1 MPVKAEREYRSMPM
15 LGIVERAAGEEE
27 ESYKARGYFTTY
39 DQPYVLWTDPVDGTE
54 YKEEID
60 RHALDEADLSDVI
73 MQYDHTGRVYAR
85 QSNNTL
91 VLGINDD
98 HGPWMEADLSRTSA
112 ARDFFEDIKTGM
124 VTRMSWAFTVKED
137 EYDIETHTRRITKVS
152 KVYDVSAVSI
162 PANPDTEISA
172 RAYCEERAKEAADR
186 EAAELAAKNEE
197 RKAECLRILGET
209 TTKIQEVK
217 SHE

>member
-27 ESYKARGYFTTY
+27 KSYKARGYFTTY
-39 DQPYVLWTDPVDGTE
+39 DQPYVLWKNPIDGTE
-54 YKEEID
+54 YKEVID
-60 RHALDEADLSDVI
+60 RHALDEADISDVI
-73 MQYDHTGRVYAR
+73 MQYDHFGRVYAR

-91 VLGINDD
+91 VIGIDD
-98 HGPWMEADLSRTSA
+98 NHGPWMEADLSRTSA
-112 ARDFFEDIKTGM
+112 ARDFFEDIESGM
-124 VTRMSWAFTVKED
+124 VTRMSWGFTIKED
-137 EYDIETHTRRITKVS
+137 EYDSETHTRRIKKVS

-186 EAAELAAKNEE
+186 EAAALAEKYEE
-197 RKAECLRILGET
+197 RKAECLNILGELAN
-209 TTKIQEVK
+209 KLNYGGEA
-217 SHE
+217 